1 MKCKY
6 CGGQTVERVTRYDED
21 LGYRVVIVNHVPGYE
36 CNRCGEISY
45 SGEVEDQLKQI
56 VTEAERT
63 GTDEI
68 VVREWPSR

>member
-1 MKCKY
+1 MICRYCK
-6 CGGQTVERVTRYDED
+6 GHTKERLTRYDVD
-21 LGYRVVIVNHVPGYE
+21 MGYRVVIVKDVPGYE
-36 CNRCGEISY
+36 CDQCGEISY